1 MKIPHKDQIK
11 FTNKL
16 MEDVID
22 LLNAYFIQIGVA
34 VVPTIGI
41 IGELELG
48 KLGVSEII
56 EVTNTTL
63 DRNLYPE
70 GVAARTRKRDLVMKR
85 QIVSYICKK
94 LGYPIHHISI
104 LLKIDHATV
113 LHGHRLVGELLFNKN
128 SHMIMAHTEIINTLN
143 AYHNKKYGKDI
154 PEIIKS

>member
-48 KLGVSEII
+48 KLGVNEII
-56 EVTNTTL
+56 EV
-63 DRNLYPE
+63 
-70 GVAARTRKRDLVMKR
+70 
-85 QIVSYICKK
+85 
-94 LGYPIHHISI
+94 
-104 LLKIDHATV
+104 KI
-113 LHGHRLVGELLFNKN
+113 GR
-128 SHMIMAHTEIINTLN
+128 AHV
-143 AYHNKKYGKDI
+143 
-154 PEIIKS
+154 